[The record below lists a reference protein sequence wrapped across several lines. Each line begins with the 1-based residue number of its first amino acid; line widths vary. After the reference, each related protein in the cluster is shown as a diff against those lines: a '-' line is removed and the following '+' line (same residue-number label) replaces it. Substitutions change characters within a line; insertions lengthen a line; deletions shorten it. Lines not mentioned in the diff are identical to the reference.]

1 MRFVWREPK
10 GNGIHVQDLG
20 VHNALGVGTGIETT
34 LSMVAATTTETDT
47 SKGKFRVDEMNG
59 YIVDN
64 KGTGTRLCLDF
75 FLQNIVT
82 GKKVDC

>member
-1 MRFVWREPK
+1 
-10 GNGIHVQDLG
+10 
-20 VHNALGVGTGIETT
+20 
-34 LSMVAATTTETDT
+34 MVAATTTETDT